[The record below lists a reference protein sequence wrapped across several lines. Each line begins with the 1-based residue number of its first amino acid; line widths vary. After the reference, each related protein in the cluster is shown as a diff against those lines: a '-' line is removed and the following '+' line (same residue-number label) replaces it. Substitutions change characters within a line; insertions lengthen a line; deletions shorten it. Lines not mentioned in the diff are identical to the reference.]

1 MHSDERRAEELV
13 NAARTGDAG
22 ARDALAA
29 AYLPLVYNIVGRAL
43 NGHADVDD
51 VVQET
56 MVRALD
62 GLDGLRE
69 PARFRSWFVAIAMN
83 QIRRRWRSRQQQP
96 QTALDTVAETP
107 DPAGDFVDLTIL
119 RLGLSGQRREVAE
132 ATRWLDTDD
141 RELLSLWWLEAAGE
155 LDRAELAEALGV
167 GAQHAAVRVR
177 RMKEQLE
184 TGRGIVRA
192 LAAEPRCPALA
203 DTVATWD
210 GAPSPLWRK
219 RIARHLRDC
228 RACSGAWAG
237 LAPAEGLLVGLGL
250 VAPLLGAAGM
260 AGTGGYETVAG
271 AYDADAVPAEAG
283 AAGQSPEAAGPASEA
298 GADAATTAAGDAS
311 EAGGA
316 AYETADARGEAGAA
330 APGPEAA
337 GPAYAPGGGA
347 ARSALGAGAVA
358 VTALLLVALWP
369 EQEAAAPPPAA
380 APPTVVATVPATPP
394 SPSASPSP
402 SPSRPKPKASRT
414 APRPTLAERLT
425 RIVNLR
431 RDEAGCGPL
440 RLDPKLTEAARRHG
454 RDMVAQGYFDHAS
467 PDGRNVDSRISDAG
481 YSWSAV
487 GENLAMGQG
496 DPGAV
501 VGDWMDSSGHRRN
514 LLDCQYRDTGVAAVS
529 GPDGTVWVQT
539 LAKPL

>member
-13 NAARTGDAG
+13 NAVRSGDPG

-56 MVRALD
+56 MVRAFD

-69 PARFRSWFVAIAMN
+69 PARLRSWLVAIAMN
-83 QIRRRWRSRQQQP
+83 QIRHRWRARQQQP
-96 QTALDTVAETP
+96 QTGLDTVAETP

-132 ATRWLDTDD
+132 ATRWLDADD
-141 RELLSLWWLEAAGE
+141 RELLALWWLEAAGE

-192 LAAEPRCPALA
+192 LAADPRCPSLA
-203 DTVATWD
+203 DTVAAWD
-210 GAPSPLWRK
+210 GDPSPLWRK

-228 RACSGAWAG
+228 RVCSGAWSG

-250 VAPLLGAAGM
+250 VVPLIGAGAGSP
-260 AGTGGYETVAG
+260 GTGAYETVAG
-271 AYDADAVPAEAG
+271 GY
-283 AAGQSPEAAGPASEA
+283 EAAGTAGYEPAGT
-298 GADAATTAAGDAS
+298 GA
-311 EAGGA
+311 
-316 AYETADARGEAGAA
+316 Y
-330 APGPEAA
+330 EAA
-337 GPAYAPGGGA
+337 GAPAGTGAPGTDAAAVGAAPVGPGGG
-347 ARSALGAGAVA
+347 RRFALGGGAVA
-358 VTALLLVALWP
+358 VTALLLVTLWP
-369 EQEAAAPPPAA
+369 EREEPAGPPPAA
-380 APPTVVATVPATPP
+380 APPTVVATVPVTPPSP

-402 SPSRPKPKASRT
+402 SPSRPKPKVSRT
-414 APRPTLAERLT
+414 APRPTVAERLT

-431 RDEAGCGPL
+431 RGEAGCGPL
-440 RLDPKLTEAARRHG
+440 RLDPKLTEAARTHG
-454 RDMVAQGYFDHAS
+454 RDMVERGYFDHAS
-467 PDGRNVDSRISDAG
+467 PDGRNVDARVSAAG

-487 GENLAMGQG
+487 GENLALGQREP
-496 DPGAV
+496 DAV
-501 VGDWMDSSGHRRN
+501 VGGWMDSSGHRRN

-539 LAKPL
+539 LAKPS